1 MQADKIMLESM
12 EFYGYHGVKET
23 EKTRGQRFIVD
34 IELTTDATKASET
47 DSLEDTINYSDVFR
61 LVKQVVEGP
70 SRDLIES
77 VAGEIAAKVLSRYP
91 TDEVRVRV
99 SKPEVPISGAK
110 LSRAAVERVTEVTD
124 LERIE

>member
-12 EFYGYHGVKET
+12 EFHGYHGVKDI

-47 DSLEDTINYSDVFR
+47 DSLEDTINYSDVFQ

-70 SRDLIES
+70 SRDLIET
-77 VAGEIAAKVLSRYP
+77 VAGEIASKVLGRYP
-91 TDEVRVRV
+91 TEEVRVRV
-99 SKPEVPISGAK
+99 TKPEVPISGAK
-110 LSRAAVERVTEVTD
+110 LSGAAVEIVR
-124 LERIE
+124 RR